1 MHVARAQARLPQR
14 PAPEV
19 DTPAER
25 CRNCG
30 CEHARRR
37 FKRRDLCGKCFYLF
51 ECIRGV
57 ERWNRAKPETLKN
70 IGLLRRRFGGLTT
83 PLDKMSDQDFA
94 VIKSNYLDQL
104 RAALRGL
111 TSREARR
118 RGDVR
123 VDGLTIEDK
132 LKDILKVVQ
141 LRDKYDR
148 VAGRF
153 SGVATV
159 LDRAFSPEQCR
170 LLYNLLDDIEE
181 QTYGQVTEGH
191 QVFEAVYQNRTPDH
205 ATTSQAPKA
214 AAPAQATTLPADGPN
229 DLWLVDFRHRLR
241 SAEGW
246 LYPVVAFDA
255 HTRSLVLQAVC
266 ASNGAEALKDRLAQ
280 AFRERGMP
288 KRIAVRH
295 GHSRSTYSPLDVW
308 LIEHDIAVDQPARN
322 HTGTFAPFDRVL
334 RGLRAELVD
343 RSFPTFTA
351 AEDALAQ
358 WGALVN
364 RATSASD
371 VGGAP
376 QSGGER
382 IAARP
387 YVDEIA
393 PFEYEPH
400 DIVRRVQ
407 ERGRISLF
415 GRIVRVAKSF
425 RGKDVAFRPTLQN
438 GVLDVLFRAQKITTI
453 KVRSGSPQAGV
464 TNLHAGI
471 GMSRSHFQSGG
482 AALPDRLHSLS

>member
-1 MHVARAQARLPQR
+1 MQVARAQAPLRQS
-14 PAPEV
+14 PAPE
-19 DTPAER
+19 TGTAAER

-51 ECIRGV
+51 ECIRGI
-57 ERWNRAKPETLKN
+57 ERWDRVKPETLKN
-70 IGLLRRRFGGLTT
+70 IGLLRRRFGGLAT
-83 PLDKMSDQDFA
+83 PLDRMSDQDFA
-94 VIKSNYLDQL
+94 AIKSNYLDQL
-104 RAALRGL
+104 GAALRGL
-111 TSREARR
+111 RSREERR
-118 RGDVR
+118 RGEVR
-123 VDGLTIEDK
+123 VDGLTIEGK

-141 LRDKYDR
+141 LRDSYDR

-153 SGVATV
+153 SGVATL

-191 QVFEAVYQNRTPDH
+191 KAFEAVYQNRTPDRP
-205 ATTSQAPKA
+205 TTGQEPKA
-214 AAPAQATTLPADGPN
+214 ESLSQPTTLPADGPN

-255 HTRSLVLQAVC
+255 HTRCIVLQAIC

-280 AFRERGMP
+280 AFREHGMP

-295 GHSRSTYSPLDVW
+295 GHLRSTFSPLEVW
-308 LIEHDIAVDQPARN
+308 LIEHDIAVDQSARN
-322 HTGTFAPFDRVL
+322 QTGTFTPFDGLL
-334 RGLRAELVD
+334 RSLRAELLD
-343 RSFPTFTA
+343 RSFSTFTA

-358 WGALVN
+358 WGARMS
-364 RATSASD
+364 RATGVSE

-376 QSGGER
+376 RSGGER

-387 YVDEIA
+387 YVDEVA

-415 GRIVRVAKSF
+415 GRIVRVPKSF

-438 GVLDVLFRAQKITTI
+438 GVLDVLFRAQKFTTI
-453 KVRSGSPQAGV
+453 KVRSGSPQTGV
-464 TNLHAGI
+464 TDLHAGI

-482 AALPDRLHSLS
+482 AALPDRLHSPS